1 METGYKGAKRMGY
14 HDMYIQHN
22 MYHVHVHVTISC
34 HIVLVNSMKL
44 IDIPCGSQQYSNKTI
59 SICCMT

>member
-14 HDMYIQHN
+14 HDMH
-22 MYHVHVHVTISC
+22 HVHVHVTISC
-34 HIVLVNSMKL
+34 HIVLANSMKL
-44 IDIPCGSQQYSNKTI
+44 IDIPCGSQQYSNETI